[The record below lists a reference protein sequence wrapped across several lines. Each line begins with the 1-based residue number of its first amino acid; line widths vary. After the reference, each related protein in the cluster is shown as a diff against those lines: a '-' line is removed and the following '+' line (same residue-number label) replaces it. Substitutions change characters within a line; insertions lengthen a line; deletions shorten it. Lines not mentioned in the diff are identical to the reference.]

1 MSLKSI
7 LASEGLIK
15 TSKLHISPK
24 VVVTPVMQAVITA
37 YEKLFFAGSLQ
48 NKNSGVVSLYTYT
61 EGYVTKTIPAEYGS
75 YPSVGGD
82 YEIGYVK
89 SDPRTEKVRKFL
101 SLEVTFFPDGKIM
114 IALNEPSTLRDGRF
128 DTEEKILVKSR
139 GFGPAGMKALI
150 EAKKTFDFWND
161 KFV

>member
-15 TSKLHISPK
+15 TSKLHVSPN

-37 YEKLFFAGSLQ
+37 YEKLFHAGSLRE
-48 NKNSGVVSLYTYT
+48 NNSGVVTLHTYT
-61 EGYVTKTIPAEYGS
+61 EGYVTKKIPAGYGS

-82 YEIGYVK
+82 KEIGYVI
-89 SDPRTEKVRKFL
+89 SDPRTERVRKFL
-101 SLEVTFFPDGKIM
+101 SLEVLFFPDGKISFV
-114 IALNEPSTLRDGRF
+114 LNEPSMLRDGRF
-128 DTEEKILVKSR
+128 DTEERILAKSR
-139 GFGPAGMKALI
+139 GFGPVGMKALI